1 MSSYIDVVHP
11 ERHAPY
17 LDIPDDVV
25 DYLHYLDFVKLRSP
39 RTVNGYYL
47 DLRGFFRYMMQ
58 RWQRVADDTPPEE
71 IVLTGIA
78 TADIQTITKHDIFDF
93 LDHARSADNGPK
105 ARARKL
111 SALKGFFNYMCTQVN
126 RLPANPTENI
136 SLGSPARALPKYLTQ
151 DEAVTL
157 LSNIQSDFY
166 ERDYCILTLFLNCGM
181 RLAELVTIDMG
192 DFRDDTIR
200 IVGKGS
206 KERLVYLNDACLDAL
221 QRYKKVRASLPNL
234 ADRDALFVSK
244 RTGKRLSARRIEQIV
259 ARCLQSA
266 GLSGRGFSPH
276 KLRHTAATLMYQG
289 GVDMLALKEILGHE
303 NVSTTQIYTHINREQ
318 LKKAVAASPLATQ
331 KYVEQKP
338 SVPDTPDSHD
348 GEDSPDGSES
358 R

>member
-17 LDIPDDVV
+17 LDIPNDVV

-58 RWQRVADDTPPEE
+58 RWQRVADDTPPED

-200 IVGKGS
+200 IVGKGN

-338 SVPDTPDSHD
+338 SVPDAPDPHD